1 MLTKEK
7 NQMRD
12 FFTSDRNKV
21 FIGGIVSLV
30 LTVYVKD
37 RFPLSEEQLK
47 WITDGAIYLGSAWL
61 VSRGIRKPEVAS

>member
-1 MLTKEK
+1 MLAKEK

-30 LTVYVKD
+30 VTVYLKD
-37 RFPLSEEQLK
+37 RIPVDEAQLK
-47 WITDGAIYLGSAWL
+47 WITELATYLATGWM